1 MKSSSSHLNQ
11 ALLLLLLVS
20 SLLSR
25 IRVPG
30 LEISIHF
37 ILISG
42 FGLVAILYN
51 WSAFMEAL
59 RYYPNLSIVLILFY
73 SWVWIAALLSD
84 WRAIALHYTLKYSIY
99 AIVLCA
105 FVALLRATPKTS
117 SADRMLL
124 WVLTLIGIGGFLEQ
138 TFPKN
143 ELINLLS
150 YPDSYPRIRSI
161 IQNPNPFGVL
171 MAISAIITLLWNRD
185 RSYLPR
191 QYWVYPFIILIALSA
206 SRNGWLV
213 FCIGLVLLRIKN
225 SISWRVATNLF
236 LFLIICLLLIQ
247 PSSERILP
255 QLWTHLNDSQAAI
268 AQTSSPP
275 SINRVTLPSPT
286 VPHTSIDDRFILWQK
301 ATETALEYPISGVG
315 VGVFQEVFCRQIYG
329 HSRFNTHNLFL
340 SIWVELGIVG
350 ILLSLLILGILW
362 RIAITD
368 HQTLINFIPL
378 ILFLSS
384 QMVDYFIYEY
394 AVTTIALY
402 LFARALSQTRTRM
415 ISCPVNQL

>member
-1 MKSSSSHLNQ
+1 MKPSSVNLNQ
-11 ALLLLLLVS
+11 GFLLLLLIS

-25 IRVPG
+25 LKIPG
-30 LEISIHF
+30 LGIGIHF
-37 ILISG
+37 IFMGTI
-42 FGLVAILYN
+42 GLAAILYN
-51 WSAFMEAL
+51 RQSFI
-59 RYYPNLSIVLILFY
+59 RVVQCYPQLGIILSLFY
-73 SWVWIAALLSD
+73 SWIWISAFCSD
-84 WRAIALHYTLKYSIY
+84 WRAIAIHYTLKYSIY

-105 FVALLRATPKTS
+105 LVALLGSKLQIST
-117 SADRMLL
+117 ADKIVLSLL
-124 WVLTLIGIGGFLEQ
+124 MIIGIGGFLEQ
-138 TFPKN
+138 TFPN
-143 ELINLLS
+143 NGLINLLS

-213 FCIGLVLLRIKN
+213 FFIGLVLLRINN
-225 SISWRVATNLF
+225 SISWRLATNLF
-236 LFLIICLLLIQ
+236 LFLIVCLLLVP
-247 PSSERILP
+247 PSSERIVP
-255 QLWTHLNDSQAAI
+255 QLWANLRAPQAAI
-268 AQTSSPP
+268 AQTSSVL
-275 SINRVTLPSPT
+275 SLNSPI
-286 VPHTSIDDRFILWQK
+286 VDPLVFLHSSIDDRLILWKQ
-301 ATETALEYPISGVG
+301 ATKTALEHPISGVG

-350 ILLSLLILGILW
+350 VFFFLLTLGIVLK
-362 RIAITD
+362 IAIQG
-368 HQTLINFIPL
+368 HQTLLHFIPF

-402 LFARALSQTRTRM
+402 LFVRPLILIQDRTK
-415 ISCPVNQL
+415 IASDPLQ

>member
-1 MKSSSSHLNQ
+1 MKPSSVNLNQ
-11 ALLLLLLVS
+11 GFLLLLLIS

-25 IRVPG
+25 LKIPG
-30 LEISIHF
+30 LGIGVHF
-37 ILISG
+37 ILMGTI
-42 FGLVAILYN
+42 GLAAILYN
-51 WSAFMEAL
+51 RQSFI
-59 RYYPNLSIVLILFY
+59 RVVKCYPQLGIILSLFY
-73 SWVWIAALLSD
+73 SWIWISAFCSD
-84 WRAIALHYTLKYSIY
+84 WRAIAIHYTLKYSIY
-99 AIVLCA
+99 GIVLLA
-105 FVALLRATPKTS
+105 LVALLGSKLQIST
-117 SADRMLL
+117 ADKIVLSLL
-124 WVLTLIGIGGFLEQ
+124 MIIGIGGFLEQ
-138 TFPKN
+138 TFPN
-143 ELINLLS
+143 NGLINLLS
-150 YPDSYPRIRSI
+150 YPDHYPRIRSI

-236 LFLIICLLLIQ
+236 LFLIMCLLLIQ

-255 QLWTHLNDSQAAI
+255 QLWTNLNTPQAAI
-268 AQTSSPP
+268 AQTSS
-275 SINRVTLPSPT
+275 LPSVNSATISSPAI
-286 VPHTSIDDRFILWQK
+286 PHTSIDDRFILWQK

-350 ILLSLLILGILW
+350 ILLSLLILVILW

>member
-1 MKSSSSHLNQ
+1 MKSSCANLNQ

-25 IRVPG
+25 IPVPG

-42 FGLVAILYN
+42 FGLVAIFYN
-51 WSAFMEAL
+51 WSAFMQAL
-59 RYYPNLSIVLILFY
+59 RCYPNLSIILILFY

-84 WRAIALHYTLKYSIY
+84 WRAIAVHHTLKYSIY

-105 FVALLRATPKTS
+105 FVALLRTIPKTS
-117 SADRMLL
+117 SADKIVL

-138 TFPKN
+138 TFPNN

-161 IQNPNPFGVL
+161 IQGPNPFGVL
-171 MAISAIITLLWNRD
+171 MALSAIITLLWNRD

-236 LFLIICLLLIQ
+236 LFLIMCLLLIQ

-255 QLWTHLNDSQAAI
+255 QLWTNLNTPQAAI
-268 AQTSSPP
+268 AQTSS
-275 SINRVTLPSPT
+275 LPSVNSATISSPAI
-286 VPHTSIDDRFILWQK
+286 PHTSIDDRFILWQK
-301 ATETALEYPISGVG
+301 ATKTALEHPISGVG
-315 VGVFQEVFCRQIYG
+315 VGVFQEVFCPQIYG

-402 LFARALSQTRTRM
+402 LFVRALSQTRTRM
-415 ISCPVNQL
+415 IQNFAR